1 MQDAAT
7 KPVRLD
13 FASGGWALALGA
25 ALCAGVVAWSFLG
38 AGGPRR
44 SPRVDQAGFDLSNL
58 SLDRSALVAATTP
71 DALPALDEPGTLG
84 AAEAKAFRLPER
96 GKLLVDPDR
105 VVGVVVNG
113 EARAYPLRLLAW
125 HEVVN
130 DVVGGAPI
138 VVTWG
143 ALADA
148 VRVFDRR
155 VGARTL
161 RFAASGLLWSSTLV
175 LHDRPDVPSEAPW
188 TAALW
193 SPLHARCVAGPRLG
207 EALAP
212 VRHQVVPWSAWVEA
226 HPATRVMAPDP
237 ARGKLYRRDPYHS
250 YVGSDILRFP
260 VAPLPPAGAAPAG
273 MPPLA
278 KKTPCIIVGPA
289 GERRVFPLPLI
300 ARRTDAERVWT
311 TRVDGAPVTF
321 RYFPGDPASASVET
335 ALEVV
340 HAAWFAWYAA
350 HPGDAT
356 LAE

>member
-1 MQDAAT
+1 MTETAPAAQ

-13 FASGGWALALGA
+13 FASGGWALCLGLA
-25 ALCAGVVAWSFLG
+25 IGAGIVAWSFLG
-38 AGGPRR
+38 AAGPRR
-44 SPRVDQAGFDLSNL
+44 TPRVDQAGLDLSNL

-71 DALPALDEPGTLG
+71 DALPALDEPGSLG
-84 AAEAKAFRLPER
+84 AAEARTFKLPER
-96 GKLLVDPDR
+96 GKLIVDGDR
-105 VVGVVVNG
+105 VVGVVVGG

-130 DVVGGAPI
+130 DVVGGVPI

-143 ALADA
+143 ALGDA

-155 VGARTL
+155 VGATTL

-175 LHDRPDVPSEAPW
+175 MHDRPDAGPP
-188 TAALW
+188 ALW

-207 EALAP
+207 RTLTP
-212 VRHQVVPWSAWVEA
+212 VRHELVPWAAWEAA
-226 HPATRVMAPDP
+226 HPDTRVMRPDP

-250 YVGSDILRFP
+250 YAGSDILRFP
-260 VAPLPPAGAAPAG
+260 VAPLPPAGAGPKG

-278 KKTPCIIVGPA
+278 KKTPCIIIGPPGA
-289 GERRVFPLPLI
+289 RRVFPLPLI
-300 ARRTDAERVWT
+300 AARTDAERVWIT
-311 TRVDGAPVTF
+311 KVGDERVTF

-335 ALEVV
+335 KLEVI